1 MATKKTTAEVFAL
14 ADKKVEAAQARLD
27 LSQAP
32 SKKVV
37 AKKALVAKK
46 VSLPMWPDS
55 VTGIP
60 NALLRGALFGVSTER
75 KLFAKRTL
83 LTSVDCYEI
92 RFKGETF
99 NQTDLD
105 VVSKLLDVAQP
116 HPLGKRVEFA
126 AHSLLKALGRGV
138 GGKDHEQ
145 LKEEIT
151 RLMGGVVEI
160 TDTQGQKTYMGT
172 LVQDAGIDDATGRW
186 EVIFNNRM
194 LKLYEDGYTLVD
206 QEQRQLLGR
215 NNLAKW
221 LHGHYASHAKPF
233 PYKVKTLMDLCGS
246 TTKRL
251 VDFRIS
257 LRAALDQLVKIAA
270 IQSWTIDPKTDLVEV
285 VNVPSQTQLKH
296 LVKTKKRPK
305 SNPR

>member
-1 MATKKTTAEVFAL
+1 MATKRTTEEIIAGGKARADAAL
-14 ADKKVEAAQARLD
+14 KRLAASP
-27 LSQAP
+27 SQ
-32 SKKVV
+32 V
-37 AKKALVAKK
+37 AKKKAPAAKQM
-46 VSLPMWPDS
+46 SLPMWPDS
-55 VTGIP
+55 AIGIP
-60 NALLRGALFGVSTER
+60 NSLLRGALFGVSTER

-83 LTSVDCYEI
+83 LTSVEGYEV

-116 HPLGKRVEFA
+116 HPLGKRVEFT
-126 AHSLLKALGRGV
+126 AHALLKNLGRGT

-221 LHGHYASHAKPF
+221 LHGHYSSHARPF

-251 VDFRIS
+251 VDFRVS
-257 LRAALDQLVKIAA
+257 LRAALDQLMNVGA

-296 LVKTKKRPK
+296 LAKAKKRPVK
-305 SNPR
+305 PKI

>member
-1 MATKKTTAEVFAL
+1 MATKRTTEEIIASGKAR
-14 ADKKVEAAQARLD
+14 AEAAVKRTSA
-27 LSQAP
+27 A
-32 SKKVV
+32 
-37 AKKALVAKK
+37 AKKAPAAKQL
-46 VSLPMWPDS
+46 SLPMWPDAAI
-55 VTGIP
+55 GIP
-60 NALLRGALFGVSTER
+60 NSLLRGALFGVSTER

-83 LTSVDCYEI
+83 LTSVDGYEV

-116 HPLGKRVEFA
+116 HPLGKRVEFT
-126 AHSLLKALGRGV
+126 AHALLKNLGRGT

-151 RLMGGVVEI
+151 RLMGGVVQI

-172 LVQDAGIDDATGRW
+172 LVQDAGIDDVTGRW
-186 EVIFNNRM
+186 EVTFNNRM
-194 LKLYEDGYTLVD
+194 LKLYEDGHTLVD
-206 QEQRQLLGR
+206 QDQRHALGR

-221 LHGHYASHAKPF
+221 LHGQYASHAKPF
-233 PYKVKTLMDLCGS
+233 PYKVATLMELCGS

-251 VDFRIS
+251 VDFRVS
-257 LRAALDQLVKIAA
+257 LRAALAQLVKVGA
-270 IQSWTIDPKTDLVEV
+270 IKSWTIDPKTDLVAV
-285 VNVPSQTQLKH
+285 VNIPSKTQVKH
-296 LVKTKKRPK
+296 IARAAKRPK

>member
-1 MATKKTTAEVFAL
+1 MADENGNAPKRKKTAAELLEWVRARGEAAKSKEQEKAPEATKPVN
-14 ADKKVEAAQARLD
+14 
-27 LSQAP
+27 
-32 SKKVV
+32 
-37 AKKALVAKK
+37 
-46 VSLPMWPDS
+46 LPMWPDA
-55 VTGIP
+55 VTGVP

-75 KLFAKRTL
+75 KILIKRTVIA
-83 LTSVDCYEI
+83 SIDGYEI

-105 VVSKLLDVAQP
+105 VVSKLLDIAHP
-116 HPLGKRVEFA
+116 HPLGKRVEFT
-126 AHSLLKALGRGV
+126 AHALLKKMGRGT

-160 TDTQGQKTYMGT
+160 TNVSGQKTYIGT
-172 LVQDAGIDDATGRW
+172 LIQDAGIDDSTGRW

-221 LHGHYASHAKPF
+221 LHGHFASHAKPF
-233 PYKVKTLMDLCGS
+233 PYKVKTLMDMCGS

-251 VDFRIS
+251 VDFRVK
-257 LRAALDQLVKIAA
+257 LKVALAQLVKVGA
-270 IQSWTIDPKTDLVEV
+270 IKSGSIDPKTDLVMV
-285 VNVPSQTQLKH
+285 VNIPSRTQNKH
-296 LVKTKKRPK
+296 LAKVKK
-305 SNPR
+305 S